1 MKQRLVPCI
10 LLVALAGCGSS
21 TSTSSI
27 PSGGGS
33 TGTAATP
40 TATTPTTAQTAPAGC
55 KTVAKPK
62 AKPDGSLKKPS
73 TKLDASKTYTA
84 TVKTNCGTF
93 AFELNVK
100 DAPNAS
106 ASIAYLA
113 GKKFFDGTIFHRI
126 VPGFVI
132 QGGDPTGSGSGG
144 PGYSTVDKPPSNA
157 SYKRGVVA
165 MAKTG
170 SEPSGTAGSQFF
182 VVTGADAGLPPD
194 YAVVGK
200 VTQGLDVVD
209 RIGKL
214 GDQSEQ
220 PTTTVELESLRIS
233 SS

>member
-1 MKQRLVPCI
+1 MKLRLIPAV
-10 LLVALAGCGSS
+10 LLVVLAGCGGS

-27 PSGGGS
+27 PAGGQTS
-33 TGTAATP
+33 SATS
-40 TATTPTTAQTAPAGC
+40 ATTTAPAAAPAGC
-55 KTVAKPK
+55 KAVAQPKPK
-62 AKPDGSLKKPS
+62 PNGSLKKPS
-73 TKLDASKTYTA
+73 NKLDPAKTWTA

-93 AFELNVK
+93 AFKLDVRK
-100 DAPNAS
+100 APHAS
-106 ASIAYLA
+106 ASLDYLG
-113 GKKFFDGTIFHRI
+113 GKKFFDQTVFHRI

-144 PGYSTVDKPPSNA
+144 PGYSTVDKPPANV
-157 SYKRGVVA
+157 SYKKGVVA

-170 SEPSGTAGSQFF
+170 SEPAGTAGSQFF

-200 VTQGLDVVD
+200 VSQGLDVVE

-220 PTTTVELESLRIS
+220 PTATIEIESFRVS